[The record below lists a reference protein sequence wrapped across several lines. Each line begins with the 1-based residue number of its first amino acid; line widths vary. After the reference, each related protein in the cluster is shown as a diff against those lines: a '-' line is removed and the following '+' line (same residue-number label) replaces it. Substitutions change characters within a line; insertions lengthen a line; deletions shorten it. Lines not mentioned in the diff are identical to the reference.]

1 MTRPLT
7 APLAQVALHRSNVV
21 DMPPSS
27 YRPAPPS
34 TRPRNMPPNALEPDR
49 SLVEG
54 YSPPARE
61 TTLRSAPEPPKSP
74 APEVSDVAAKKT
86 RKRAKVTPETRAV
99 AVARV
104 DKLAQ
109 AGNSTKDAIA
119 AVAKELGVSD
129 SAVYNWRTAARNAA
143 PATANGAVKAAPKLD
158 GLDLILDIIE
168 LCERAKKG
176 LSKSQRARLKAA
188 IDERLS

>member
-34 TRPRNMPPNALEPDR
+34 TRPRNMPPSALEPDR
-49 SLVEG
+49 SHVEG

-61 TTLRSAPEPPKSP
+61 TTLRSAPERQKG
-74 APEVSDVAAKKT
+74 ASDMAATKKRSRSAETIAKFKATLAAKK
-86 RKRAKVTPETRAV
+86 AAQ
-99 AVARV
+99 
-104 DKLAQ
+104 LA
-109 AGNSTKDAIA
+109 AEAEPTG
-119 AVAKELGVSD
+119 
-129 SAVYNWRTAARNAA
+129 R
-143 PATANGAVKAAPKLD
+143 PKFD
-158 GLDLILDIIE
+158 GLDLILDIIA

-176 LSKSQRARLKAA
+176 LSKSQRARLKAV

>member
-7 APLAQVALHRSNVV
+7 APLPQVALHRSNVV
-21 DMPPSS
+21 DMPPST
-27 YRPAPPS
+27 YRPSPP
-34 TRPRNMPPNALEPDR
+34 TARPRNMPPSALEPNR
-49 SLVEG
+49 SVVEG

-61 TTLRSAPEPPKSP
+61 TTLRSAPEPPENP
-74 APEVSDVAAKKT
+74 APEVSDVAGKKKKA
-86 RKRAKVTPETRAV
+86 RGRVVAEDRAV

-104 DKLAQ
+104 DKLTQ

>member
-1 MTRPLT
+1 MTRPVT

-34 TRPRNMPPNALEPDR
+34 TRPRIMPPSALEPDR

-61 TTLRSAPEPPKSP
+61 TTLRSAPEPPKEASDMAGKKKMTRSP
-74 APEVSDVAAKKT
+74 ESIAKMKATLAAK
-86 RKRAKVTPETRAV
+86 RAAK
-99 AVARV
+99 
-104 DKLAQ
+104 Q
-109 AGNSTKDAIA
+109 AA
-119 AVAKELGVSD
+119 A
-129 SAVYNWRTAARNAA
+129 AA
-143 PATANGAVKAAPKLD
+143 PPMGRPAFD

-168 LCERAKKG
+168 LCERAKTG

-188 IDERLS
+188 LDERLS